1 MTEAT
6 PYAEAAE
13 NFAVIKAPEAQEASA
28 KAVQVAEEATETALK
43 VKDEEVEKSAV
54 IRAVETRPLAKADEG
69 AAAKEV
75 GIFTRSAAKAK
86 VAAAAKLDAK
96 VKNGVVTR
104 AAAKSM
110 AAATKAKEEA
120 DRLALDAE
128 TARRAKQSSA
138 AKLQAAEA
146 RKAVQAK
153 EDAKRAASKAETEAI
168 ANAIQE
174 VMAQDIMLDEQ
185 DGSANRPEEATSA
198 EGTVK
203 RKPVNDGGSKLRA
216 VKVEEVDSIEDVI
229 KAEADERGV
238 TEETGVVTCSAAR
251 TKVAAATNGDD
262 TTLGLSGYQMDYKL
276 SMDYELSV
284 APCGPSASPVAP
296 SVADPLAN
304 MCVQL
309 FGLKTAEFNGRL
321 GKLLDPAPDVTGRYQ
336 VRLSATVGERPTR
349 ILLVKPQNLVW
360 SNIDA
365 QPFGTSHQS
374 AKDKKAELQETKVG
388 GEIACQAREAS
399 AAGQKGVAACG
410 DRSKAKGAE
419 ETATADSP
427 KQKERDSVTK
437 AGEAEASAGNVVGGA
452 GDEQAQY
459 GGKVPLLSPASGVGI
474 SVGGNS
480 NDVEGGHGWS
490 GPTSFEDMCR
500 FRAKLGFGWPYLG
513 NRPCDLPV
521 LSDKYFSE
529 EVVSRSCQNSY

>member
-1 MTEAT
+1 
-6 PYAEAAE
+6 
-13 NFAVIKAPEAQEASA
+13 
-28 KAVQVAEEATETALK
+28 
-43 VKDEEVEKSAV
+43 
-54 IRAVETRPLAKADEG
+54 
-69 AAAKEV
+69 
-75 GIFTRSAAKAK
+75 
-86 VAAAAKLDAK
+86 
-96 VKNGVVTR
+96 
-104 AAAKSM
+104 
-110 AAATKAKEEA
+110 
-120 DRLALDAE
+120 
-128 TARRAKQSSA
+128 
-138 AKLQAAEA
+138 
-146 RKAVQAK
+146 
-153 EDAKRAASKAETEAI
+153 
-168 ANAIQE
+168 
-174 VMAQDIMLDEQ
+174 
-185 DGSANRPEEATSA
+185 
-198 EGTVK
+198 
-203 RKPVNDGGSKLRA
+203 
-216 VKVEEVDSIEDVI
+216 
-229 KAEADERGV
+229 
-238 TEETGVVTCSAAR
+238 
-251 TKVAAATNGDD
+251 
-262 TTLGLSGYQMDYKL
+262 
-276 SMDYELSV
+276 
-284 APCGPSASPVAP
+284 
-296 SVADPLAN
+296 

-452 GDEQAQY
+452 GDEQAHY

-474 SVGGNS
+474 SVGGNP

-500 FRAKLGFGWPYLG
+500 FRAKLGFGWPYHG

>member
-1 MTEAT
+1 
-6 PYAEAAE
+6 
-13 NFAVIKAPEAQEASA
+13 
-28 KAVQVAEEATETALK
+28 
-43 VKDEEVEKSAV
+43 
-54 IRAVETRPLAKADEG
+54 
-69 AAAKEV
+69 
-75 GIFTRSAAKAK
+75 
-86 VAAAAKLDAK
+86 
-96 VKNGVVTR
+96 
-104 AAAKSM
+104 M
-110 AAATKAKEEA
+110 AAATKAKAEA

-146 RKAVQAK
+146 RKAAQAK
-153 EDAKRAASKAETEAI
+153 EDAKLAASKAETEAI

-174 VMAQDIMLDEQ
+174 AIAQDITRDEQ
-185 DGSANRPEEATSA
+185 DGFANRPKETTSA

-203 RKPVNDGGSKLRA
+203 RNPVNDGGSKLRA

-296 SVADPLAN
+296 SVADPVAPSVADPLAN
-304 MCVQL
+304 VCVQL

-336 VRLSATVGERPTR
+336 VRLIATVGERPTR

-399 AAGQKGVAACG
+399 AAGQKGVAAFG
-410 DRSKAKGAE
+410 DRGMAKGAE